1 MSADAVVG
9 ACDDLVLHT
18 EDLVDWKG
26 DAQEGGMRG
35 WIIPMRAR
43 RRLLLAHEFC
53 IKWRELDCALSCS
66 MAYEART

>member
-1 MSADAVVG
+1 MDHSDAR
-9 ACDDLVLHT
+9 A
-18 EDLVDWKG
+18 
-26 DAQEGGMRG
+26 
-35 WIIPMRAR
+35 RAR

>member
-43 RRLLLAHEFC
+43 
-53 IKWRELDCALSCS
+53 
-66 MAYEART
+66 ARGGDYCWHMNSASNGGS